1 MCLFRCAI
9 GLFASRWLVC
19 NKRAICWLLVM
30 PGFLL
35 LSGCKSSHQSGLP
48 ASLLSYQ
55 QRLTT
60 HYTTATSIP
69 VDPSTIT
76 KSERNAILRDLVFQ
90 IDQNYFAFEAHL
102 QKSRANF
109 NVATDLATLGLGSA
123 GALASQS
130 AANILAA
137 ISAGIAGGRTSVD
150 KNYFNDLGTTAIII
164 QMRASRGQAYKVIL
178 RGMKE
183 NISGYSLKEGLIDIV
198 KYHNGGR
205 VIAALTQLT
214 ETASQENTSAQE
226 AVKKFKFEDSDL
238 RKRIREWYKIT
249 GNPAR
254 LTAFLKANQKTI
266 PPSVP
271 PSALQSY
278 DPNMPTSIWILHPD
292 TPATELQIVAT
303 EFEIKE

>member
-1 MCLFRCAI
+1 MCRFRCAI

-30 PGFLL
+30 PGFLMV
-35 LSGCKSSHQSGLP
+35 SGCKSSLQSGLP
-48 ASLLSYQ
+48 ASLVSYQ

-60 HYTTATSIP
+60 YYASGTSIP

-76 KSERNAILRDLVFQ
+76 KSERNAILQDLVFQ

-164 QMRASRGQAYKVIL
+164 QMRASRADVLAVIE

-183 NISGYSLKEGLIDIV
+183 NLADYALKTGLIDIV
-198 KYHNGGR
+198 KYHNAGR
-205 VIAALTQLT
+205 VVGALTQLT
-214 ETASQENTSAQE
+214 ETASQENQSAQKVLKE
-226 AVKKFKFEDSDL
+226 IKFADSDL
-238 RKRIREWYKIT
+238 RKRIREWYIIPGNSSLLGTWLSNNRAAVPSYT
-249 GNPAR
+249 G
-254 LTAFLKANQKTI
+254 Q
-266 PPSVP
+266 PS
-271 PSALQSY
+271 
-278 DPNMPTSIWILHPD
+278 SIWILD
-292 TPATELQIVAT
+292 ANTPPKELQIVAT
-303 EFEIKE
+303 QFKIKE